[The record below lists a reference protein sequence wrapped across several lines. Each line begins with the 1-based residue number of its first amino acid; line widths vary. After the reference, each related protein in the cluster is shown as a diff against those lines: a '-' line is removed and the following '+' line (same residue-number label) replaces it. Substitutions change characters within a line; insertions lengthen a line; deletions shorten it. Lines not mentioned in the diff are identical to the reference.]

1 VARAGRKKKINV
13 VRDSSGKSRGEA
25 FDLNFH
31 LNQPHRR
38 EFMPVFVGR
47 NLDHTEPKLINQAG
61 YPLGRLRIASAI
73 TGEQLR
79 AGNEFNS
86 LVRLYGRLNG
96 IAIGSPKSG
105 SMSERIASGFGP
117 RSSDDIT
124 VVEKEREHQDVSDLY
139 NACYTSL
146 AVLEQAHGT
155 GNRIRK
161 VLRDICIVEQ
171 DEGPMWRDNASLGN
185 LRLGLNCLAK
195 HLLGEKR

>member
-1 VARAGRKKKINV
+1 MARAGRKKKLNV
-13 VRDSSGKSRGEA
+13 VRDASGKSRGEA

-61 YPLGRLRIASAI
+61 YPLGRLRIALAI

-79 AGNEFNS
+79 AGNEFS
-86 LVRLYGRLNG
+86 ALVRLYGRLNG

-105 SMSERIASGFGP
+105 SMSERISSGFGP
-117 RSSDDIT
+117 RMSDGVPAI
-124 VVEKEREHQDVSDLY
+124 EREREHQEVTNLY
-139 NACYTSL
+139 NLCYTKL
-146 AVLEQAHGT
+146 TELENLHGT

-161 VLRDICIVEQ
+161 VIREICIVEQ
-171 DEGPMWRDNASLGN
+171 DEGQMWRDDAQIGN
-185 LRLGLNCLAK
+185 LRLGLNCIAK